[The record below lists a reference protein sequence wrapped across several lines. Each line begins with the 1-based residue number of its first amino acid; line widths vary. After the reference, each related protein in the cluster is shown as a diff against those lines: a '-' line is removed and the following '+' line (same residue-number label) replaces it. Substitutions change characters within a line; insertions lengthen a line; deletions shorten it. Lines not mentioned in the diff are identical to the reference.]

1 LVPAETDRERQR
13 EKEREG
19 ILMSMWLI
27 LECGVKN
34 AAEQSVPPLFSAVYI
49 RLVELCAVIPFGQ

>member
-1 LVPAETDRERQR
+1 
-13 EKEREG
+13 
-19 ILMSMWLI
+19 MSMWLI